1 MAVAPL
7 RQNDAEEEP
16 PDVVESSLEPDAEGW
31 KAVGILAESVDAGP
45 AGPQMPLMLEDV
57 RVD

>member
-1 MAVAPL
+1 MAPL